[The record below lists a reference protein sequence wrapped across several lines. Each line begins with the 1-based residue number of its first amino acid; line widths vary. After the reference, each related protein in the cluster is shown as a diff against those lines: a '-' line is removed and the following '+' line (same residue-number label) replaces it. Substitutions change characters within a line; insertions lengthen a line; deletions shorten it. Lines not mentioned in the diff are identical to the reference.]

1 MSTHHELPARVGT
14 VQWGFYDAAVP
25 PVLTVASG
33 DTVTV
38 DTLNGTPDCL
48 PPENSGFTVLPDH
61 RAVLDGTARGPGPH
75 FLTGPIAIEGA
86 VPGDSLKVDILDI
99 KLRQDWAYNLI
110 MPLVGTLPEDFPDRR
125 CIHIAI
131 DRERGRVRMPWG
143 LEFPAAPFFGCMGVA
158 PPAGWGRQSSIQPR
172 AFGGNMDNRDLVA
185 GTTLHLPVFHP
196 GGLFSAGDGH
206 AAQGHGEV
214 NVTAVE
220 TALTGTFRITLEKN
234 TRLEL
239 PWAETPGHIMSMGF
253 DEDLD
258 DAAKQALRAMI
269 KLVRQRTGLSAEDA
283 YTLCS
288 VAADLIVTQTVDGN
302 KGIHVMLPEWALAAK
317 A

>member
-25 PVLTVASG
+25 PVLSIASG
-33 DTVTV
+33 ATVTV
-38 DTLNGTPDCL
+38 DTLSGTPVDL
-48 PPENSGFTVLPDH
+48 PPDNSGFTLLPEHRTVLEQ
-61 RAVLDGTARGPGPH
+61 TERGPGPH
-75 FLTGPIAIEGA
+75 LLTGPIAVEGA
-86 VPGDSLKVDILDI
+86 EPGDSLKIDILDI
-99 KLRQDWAYNLI
+99 KLRQDWAFNLI
-110 MPLVGTLPEDFPDRR
+110 LPLFGTLPEDFPDRR

-131 DRERGRVRMPWG
+131 DRERGRVRMPWE
-143 LEFPAAPFFGCMGVA
+143 LEFAAAPFFGCMGVA

-172 AFGGNMDNRDLVA
+172 AFGGNMDNRNLVV

-214 NVTAVE
+214 NVTAIE
-220 TALTGTFRITLEKN
+220 TALTGTFRITLEKD
-234 TRLEL
+234 TRIEL
-239 PWAETPGHIMSMGF
+239 PWAETPGHVMTMGF

-258 DAAKQALRAMI
+258 DAVKQALRKMI
-269 KLVRQRTGLSAEDA
+269 DVVRARTGLSAEDA

-288 VAADLIVTQTVDGN
+288 VAGDLIVTQVVDGN
-302 KGIHVMLPEWALAAK
+302 KGIHMMLPEWTLTSGR
-317 A
+317 

>member
-14 VQWGFYDAAVP
+14 VQWGFYDAAQP
-25 PVLTVASG
+25 PVLTIASG

-38 DTLNGTPDCL
+38 DTLSGTPDDL
-48 PPENSGFTVLPDH
+48 PPHGSGFTLLPEH
-61 RAVLDGTARGPGPH
+61 RAVLEGTQRGPGPH
-75 FLTGPIAIEGA
+75 LLTGPIAVEGA
-86 VPGDSLKVDILDI
+86 APGDSLKVEILDI
-99 KLRQDWAYNLI
+99 KLRQNWAFNLI
-110 MPLVGTLPEDFPDRR
+110 LPLYGALPEDFPERR

-131 DRERGRVRMPWG
+131 DREQGRIRMPWG

-158 PPAGWGRQSSIQPR
+158 PPAGWGRQTSIVPR
-172 AFGGNMDNRDLVA
+172 AFGGNMDNRDLVKGA
-185 GTTLHLPVFHP
+185 TLHLPVFHA
-196 GGLFSAGDGH
+196 GGLLSVGDGH

-220 TALTGTFRITLEKN
+220 TALTGTFRVTLEKN
-234 TRLEL
+234 TGIKL

-269 KLVRQRTGLSAEDA
+269 GLVRQRTGLSAEDA

-288 VAADLIVTQTVDGN
+288 VAADLIVTQVVDGN
-302 KGIHVMLPEWALAAK
+302 KGIHIMLPEWALATK
-317 A
+317 G

>member
-1 MSTHHELPARVGT
+1 MSTHHALPARVST
-14 VQWGFYDAAVP
+14 VQWGVYDAAVP
-25 PVLTVASG
+25 PVLTIASG

-38 DTLNGTPDCL
+38 ESVSGSDEHL
-48 PPENSGFTVLPDH
+48 PAADSGFTLLPEH
-61 RAVLDGTARGPGPH
+61 REILAKTPRKLGPH
-75 FLTGPIAIEGA
+75 ILTGPIAVAGA
-86 VPGDSLKVDILDI
+86 EPGDSLKIDILDI
-99 KLRQDWAYNLI
+99 KLRQDWGYNLI
-110 MPLVGTLPEDFPDRR
+110 MPLRGTLPEDFPERR

-131 DRERGRVRMPWG
+131 DRERGRIRMPWG
-143 LEFPAAPFFGCMGVA
+143 LEFDAAPFFGCMGVA
-158 PPAGWGRQSSIQPR
+158 PPAGWGPQSTIEPR
-172 AFGGNMDNRDLVA
+172 AFGGNMDNRDLVV

-220 TALTGTFRITLEKN
+220 TALTGAFRITLEKGAS
-234 TRLEL
+234 TGL
-239 PWAETPGHIMSMGF
+239 PWAETPGYLMSMGF

-269 KLVRQRTGLSAEDA
+269 SLIRQRTNLSAEDA

-288 VAADLIVTQTVDGN
+288 VAGDLIVTQMVDGN
-302 KGIHVMLPEWALAAK
+302 KGIHVMLPDWALK
-317 A
+317 G

>member
-1 MSTHHELPARVGT
+1 MSTHHDLPAQVGT
-14 VQWGFYDAAVP
+14 VQWGFYDAAVA

-38 DTLNGTPDCL
+38 NTLSGTPDNL
-48 PPENSGFTVLPDH
+48 PPDNSGFTLLPEH
-61 RAVLDGTARGPGPH
+61 RAVLDGTPRGPGPH
-75 FLTGPIAIEGA
+75 LLTGPIAVEGA
-86 VPGDSLKVDILDI
+86 VPGDALKIEILDI
-99 KLRQDWAYNLI
+99 KLRQDWGYNLI
-110 MPLVGTLPEDFPDRR
+110 LPLLGALPEDFPQARI
-125 CIHIAI
+125 IHIAI
-131 DRERGRVRMPWG
+131 DRARGRIRMPWG
-143 LEFPAAPFFGCMGVA
+143 LEFAAAPFFGCMGVA
-158 PPAGWGRQSSIQPR
+158 PPVGWGRQSSIQPR
-172 AFGGNMDNRDLVA
+172 PFGGNMDNRDLVA

-220 TALTGTFRITLEKN
+220 TALTGTFRITLEKGAS
-234 TRLEL
+234 TGL
-239 PWAETPGHIMSMGF
+239 PWAETPGHLMSMGF

-269 KLVRQRTGLSAEDA
+269 ALIRQRTDLSAEDA

-288 VAADLIVTQTVDGN
+288 VAADLIVTQVVDGN
-302 KGIHVMLPEWALAAK
+302 KGIHAMLPLWALSAK
-317 A
+317 G

>member
-14 VQWGFYDAAVP
+14 VQWGFYDAAQP
-25 PVLTVASG
+25 PVLTIASG

-38 DTLNGTPDCL
+38 ETLSGTPDNL
-48 PPENSGFTVLPDH
+48 PPDGSGFTLLPEH
-61 RAVLDGTARGPGPH
+61 RAVLDGTPRGPGPH
-75 FLTGPIAIEGA
+75 LLTGPIAVEGA
-86 VPGDSLKVDILDI
+86 APGDSLKVEILDI
-99 KLRQDWAYNLI
+99 KLRQDWAFNQIL
-110 MPLVGTLPEDFPDRR
+110 PLYGALPEDFPEGR

-131 DRERGRVRMPWG
+131 DRAQGRIRMPWG

-158 PPAGWGRQSSIQPR
+158 PPAAWGRQTSIVPR
-172 AFGGNMDNRDLVA
+172 AFGGNMDNRDLVK
-185 GTTLHLPVFHP
+185 GTTLHLPVFHA
-196 GGLFSAGDGH
+196 GGLLSVGDGH

-220 TALTGTFRITLEKN
+220 TALTGTFRVTLEKN
-234 TRLEL
+234 TGLEL

-269 KLVRQRTGLSAEDA
+269 GLVRQRTGLSAEDA

-288 VAADLIVTQTVDGN
+288 VAADLIVTQVVDGN
-302 KGIHVMLPEWALAAK
+302 KGIHVMLPEWALGMQN
-317 A
+317 